1 VVWSETDRIWCL
13 GGGGGGCRRWVA
25 VGMRVWVFRGVR
37 DGGEGRGF
45 CTAAGKEWGMG
56 GKA

>member
-1 VVWSETDRIWCL
+1 
-13 GGGGGGCRRWVA
+13 

-56 GKA
+56 GESVT